1 MRRFVNKGEPVNF
14 GAFSKNYFS
23 TVFTYL
29 SRYLKDNDKMIKVF
43 DYVNF
48 RPVKVFR
55 WISFMFD
62 VTVRKTD

>member
-1 MRRFVNKGEPVNF
+1 MCEVVCSPFTDQLGTFCKQGKRDPVNIDT
-14 GAFSKNYFS
+14 FSKNYFS

-48 RPVKVFR
+48 RSVEVFR
-55 WISFMFD
+55 
-62 VTVRKTD
+62 